1 MVGLIVFA
9 TVYDV
14 FGTFFGLTTMLQKKR
29 KKSSQKPLILVC
41 NDDGFYSFGIK
52 TLEKRLRKLGS
63 VVTVAPDQ
71 ERSAASHSL
80 TLHRPLRVKK
90 IKPDVYSVDGTPTD
104 CITLAVKELLPRAP
118 DLIVSGINKG
128 GNLGEDVHYSGTV
141 SAAVEGGIMGI
152 PAIAISLMTRDDGH
166 YETAGAFAVRLARLV
181 LKNGLPPGV
190 ILNVNVPNLPARQ
203 IKGYQ
208 FTKQGK
214 RNYGDIIAERIDP
227 RGRKYYWIG
236 GDEFGFEDIPD
247 SDCNVV
253 LTNVISITPLRVNL
267 TDHPSLESLRQ
278 WKL

>member
-1 MVGLIVFA
+1 MVLS
-9 TVYDV
+9 TH
-14 FGTFFGLTTMLQKKR
+14 KKN
-29 KKSSQKPLILVC
+29 PLILVS
-41 NDDGFYSFGIK
+41 NDDGFYSEGIK
-52 TLEKRLRKLGS
+52 VLAKKLKPLGT

-90 IKPDVYSVDGTPTD
+90 MKPDVYAVDGTPTD
-104 CITLAVKELLPRAP
+104 CITLGVKELLPKPP

-128 GNLGEDVHYSGTV
+128 GNLGDDVHYSGTV

-152 PAIAISLMTRDDGH
+152 PSIAISLMGRDDFH
-166 YETAGAFAVRLARLV
+166 FETAAHFAVRLAKLV
-181 LKNGLPPGV
+181 LKKGLPPGI
-190 ILNVNVPNLPARQ
+190 ILNMNVPNVSLKQ

-208 FTKQGK
+208 YTKQGK

-236 GDEFGFEDIPD
+236 GDEHGFEDIPH
-247 SDCNVV
+247 SDCNAV
-253 LTNVISITPLRVNL
+253 LANSVSITPIRVNL
-267 TDHPSLESLRQ
+267 TEHEFLETLCK